1 MRSFVLLCHTLF
13 SRRVVVLL
21 LICFCGHL
29 QAQSASDFRVEVQVA
44 NQSNKQRTSAY
55 WLAFDRVLRRQVET
69 WVQIEPSQREALMK
83 DPSRYVQSFR
93 YRGHVQGRDN
103 SLLATRSV
111 REGAPPAAVIAVSF
125 PSDLAAIIQQQLIPV
140 AEEQQTPTV
149 APVVALVAVEQQ
161 GAQFIIG
168 GDRGKKFQ
176 TRAMQLAAANNLQL
190 LFPELTPEDAD
201 LINAADIFASETDRI
216 EAFAARYAGNDIL
229 TWLRR

>member
-1 MRSFVLLCHTLF
+1 MQSFVLLCHTLF
-13 SRRVVVLL
+13 SRRVVMLL
-21 LICFCGHL
+21 LICFCGHA
-29 QAQSASDFRVEVQVA
+29 QAQSANDFTVEVQVA

-69 WVQIEPSQREALMK
+69 RVGIEPFQREELMK

-93 YRGHVQGRDN
+93 YRSHVQGRDN

-111 REGAPPAAVIAVSF
+111 REGAAPSAVIAVAF
-125 PSDLAAIIQQQLIPV
+125 PTDLAAIIQQQLIPV
-140 AEEQQTPTV
+140 VEEQQAPVV

-161 GAQFIIG
+161 GTQFIIG

-190 LFPELTPEDAD
+190 LFPELTPEDAE

-216 EAFAARYAGNDIL
+216 EAFA
-229 TWLRR
+229 WLRR